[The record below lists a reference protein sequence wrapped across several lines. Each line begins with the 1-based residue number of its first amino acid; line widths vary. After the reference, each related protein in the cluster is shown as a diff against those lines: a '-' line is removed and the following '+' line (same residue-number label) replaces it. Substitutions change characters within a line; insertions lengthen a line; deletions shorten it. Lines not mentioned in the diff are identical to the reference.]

1 MGKLADSAGSYAIGM
16 SSAKEKILTV
26 RWPWLALLLLA
37 VLRLIWLNAYPHN
50 SDEAQHAHVAWAWTR
65 GLLLYRDVFDNH
77 GPLFSWVHSWALRAI
92 GERADVVTWLRLC
105 MQAWYA
111 LALYAVWRMGRRL
124 YTPNI
129 AFYAMFIAALV
140 PRFFLVS
147 GQFRTDDMWMALW
160 LAALAVVVA
169 APPRGWRWFVAG
181 MLAGAALSVSQK
193 TLVLLC
199 LAGFAGVIVAWARR
213 SPRPK
218 ARWRFVACGV
228 AGLLLVPGV
237 FGVWLAWRG
246 DLGPAWY
253 ALVAYN
259 TGGAQKAYALPKL
272 AVFLVLSALG
282 IWLACR
288 HIRRM
293 GREAFDWPV
302 FLVLQAGL
310 FLLLVWFVWPLI
322 TAQDFLPAIPPLVL
336 VLSGAIARLPW
347 LRESAVR
354 RRALG
359 KIVIGAELIALV
371 MTMPPWVDRLARQ
384 RAELGMVLRYT
395 DPADTVM
402 DAKGDAIFRRRPY
415 FPVIESMAMIRLREG
430 SMADTIAE
438 QLVRHRTMF
447 VLRRRLPAAGDA
459 FVESNYLPAGD
470 EVWIAGLSLPAVQ
483 GARAVDVAL
492 PGDYVLTDGKAL
504 VAASVDGAAVG
515 KQWDLGVGRHR
526 IDSGTDRKLYL
537 VWRQAWERGFRPSSF
552 APGQAEAG
560 NRACL

>member
-1 MGKLADSAGSYAIGM
+1 MAM
-16 SSAKEKILTV
+16 SFPKEKILTV
-26 RWPWLALLLLA
+26 RWPWLALVLLA
-37 VLRLIWLNAYPHN
+37 ALRLAWLNAYPNN
-50 SDEAQHAHVAWAWTR
+50 SDEAQHAHVAWAWTQ

-77 GPLFSWVHSWALRAI
+77 GPLFSWLHAWALRLI
-92 GERADVVTWLRLC
+92 GERADAITWLRLC

-129 AFYAMFIAALV
+129 AFYAMFIVALV

-181 MLAGAALSVSQK
+181 LLAGAALSVSQK
-193 TLVLLC
+193 TLVLLFFAG
-199 LAGFAGVIVAWARR
+199 LAGVVVAWAHR

-218 ARWRFVACGV
+218 ARARVIACGIV
-228 AGLLLVPGV
+228 GLLFVPAL
-237 FGVWLAWRG
+237 FGAWLAWRG

-272 AVFLVLSALG
+272 AIFLALSGLS
-282 IWLACR
+282 IWLAFR
-288 HIRRM
+288 HVRRM

-302 FLVLQAGL
+302 FLSLQAGL

-347 LRESAVR
+347 LRESAMR

-359 KIVIGAELIALV
+359 KLVIGAELIALV
-371 MTMPPWVDRLARQ
+371 TTMPPWVDRLARQ
-384 RAELGMVLRYT
+384 RDELGMVLRYT
-395 DPADTVM
+395 APADTVM
-402 DAKGDAIFRRRPY
+402 DAKGDAIFRMRPY

-447 VLRRRLPAAGDA
+447 VLRRRLPAAADA
-459 FVESNYLPAGD
+459 FVEGNYLPAGD
-470 EVWIAGLSLPAVQ
+470 EVWMAGLSVPAGPGV
-483 GARAVDVAL
+483 RMIDVAL
-492 PGDYVLTDGKAL
+492 PGSYVLTDGKAL
-504 VAASVDGAAVG
+504 VAASIDGAAVG
-515 KQWDLGVGRHR
+515 KEWELGVGRHR
-526 IDSGTDRKLYL
+526 IDSDNGRKLYL
-537 VWRQAWERGFRPSSF
+537 VWRQAWERGWRPFLF
-552 APGQAEAG
+552 APGQSQAG
-560 NRACL
+560 DKACR